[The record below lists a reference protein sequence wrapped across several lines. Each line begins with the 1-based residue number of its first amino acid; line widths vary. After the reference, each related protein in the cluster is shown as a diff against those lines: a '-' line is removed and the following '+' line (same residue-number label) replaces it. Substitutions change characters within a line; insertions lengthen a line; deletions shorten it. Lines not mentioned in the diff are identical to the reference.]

1 MAAREVDGRE
11 TVQRRCLEETRG
23 GRGGLDDR
31 WPARFSRCALPFSSV
46 RDSNYAFHLPNA
58 FRETAPVVA
67 RVFFPDNKE
76 PPTEL
81 SPRANF
87 PMLSAP
93 LSFAFSYL
101 LPFIARVSIHFSVGR
116 GKVLLREDSL
126 SLFEAL
132 WIIQFEVIS
141 KGGFSRRRR
150 SSASSSVVKRYSDDR
165 DVESNGVSNRIRKVR
180 RVSFPSLKELEKE
193 KRNGR
198 DSRSMKSPFPF
209 FLIPIK

>member
-1 MAAREVDGRE
+1 MEE
-11 TVQRRCLEETRG
+11 RRYKDDAWKKHEG

-67 RVFFPDNKE
+67 HVFFPDNKE

-126 SLFEAL
+126 SLFQAL

-180 RVSFPSLKELEKE
+180 LESLFRVSRSWKKKKEMGEIRDRWKVLSL
-193 KRNGR
+193 
-198 DSRSMKSPFPF
+198 F
-209 FLIPIK
+209 FLSR

>member
-1 MAAREVDGRE
+1 MEE
-11 TVQRRCLEETRG
+11 RRYKDDAWKKHEG

-76 PPTEL
+76 PLTEL

-132 WIIQFEVIS
+132 
-141 KGGFSRRRR
+141 
-150 SSASSSVVKRYSDDR
+150 
-165 DVESNGVSNRIRKVR
+165 
-180 RVSFPSLKELEKE
+180 
-193 KRNGR
+193 
-198 DSRSMKSPFPF
+198 
-209 FLIPIK
+209 